1 MSTVLSTQSFA
12 PLAFSGTSHDHRQC
26 VTQALAQATQIC
38 QQRDARLTP
47 LRRRVLELIWRSHKP
62 LGAYTILESLHV
74 DEGRRAAPPTV
85 YRALEFLIQQGLI
98 HRIASLNAFIGCIHP
113 DKPHVG
119 QFLICTECGNAA
131 ELETPLIADGIALQ
145 ARTLGFI
152 IENQVIEI
160 TGRCASCQQHHKTS

>member
-1 MSTVLSTQSFA
+1 MALS
-12 PLAFSGTSHDHRQC
+12 PLAFSGTLHDHHQC
-26 VTQALAQATQIC
+26 VAHALSQATQLC
-38 QQRDARLTP
+38 QQRDVRLTP
-47 LRRRVLELIWRSHKP
+47 LRRRVLELIWCSHKP

-85 YRALEFLIQQGLI
+85 YRALDFLLQQGLI

-113 DKPHVG
+113 DKSHVG

-145 ARTLGFI
+145 AKTLGFS
-152 IENQVIEI
+152 IESQVIEI
-160 TGRCASCQQHHKTS
+160 IGHCAVCQQRKSS